1 MACHALTTLSPR
13 HRGQCEKPPGPESV
27 AALKGEDGGEGEE
40 GEQRLRVRRREEYR
54 RRVHAE
60 EQRRLEGRIDKEVEK
75 KASMPPSFKV

>member
-13 HRGQCEKPPGPESV
+13 HRGQGEKSPGPEAV
-27 AALKGEDGGEGEE
+27 AALEGEDGGEGEE

-60 EQRRLEGRIDKEVEK
+60 QQRGLEARIVTEVNEYR
-75 KASMPPSFKV
+75 V

>member
-1 MACHALTTLSPR
+1 M
-13 HRGQCEKPPGPESV
+13 
-27 AALKGEDGGEGEE
+27 AALEGEDGGEGEE
-40 GEQRLRVRRREEYR
+40 GEERLRVRRREEDR